1 MGSGSS
7 WISNEFRNRPGN
19 LVKHGAQD
27 FAAGSPSDSKPAW
40 RLHAMMAWLLKIDI
54 VDFLPSFPLA
64 ASSMASRGGVML
76 CALLLLQLAGPLPS
90 CNGSSSVY
98 QPRLPLDMSHW
109 DYVDKVPRFPHQP
122 KIELPDRLWALH
134 DLPRA
139 VAHSNP
145 SSLHAMLRKLSAGE
159 PITVVALGS
168 SVTSDFGGC
177 FGREERI
184 QDMVEIMSLVYP
196 RHKCGWH
203 GWIHCMMHIINATW
217 PHEDHVLINNGLP
230 GATGKTYGSGTC
242 MELNLPDQADLII
255 MEHHAADEAAT
266 KLMEQLQLRNH

>member
-1 MGSGSS
+1 
-7 WISNEFRNRPGN
+7 
-19 LVKHGAQD
+19 
-27 FAAGSPSDSKPAW
+27 
-40 RLHAMMAWLLKIDI
+40 
-54 VDFLPSFPLA
+54 
-64 ASSMASRGGVML
+64 MASRGGVML
-76 CALLLLQLAGPLPS
+76 RALFLLQLAGSLSS

-109 DYVDKVPRFPHQP
+109 DYVDKRSIH
-122 KIELPDRLWALH
+122 RLWDLH

-145 SSLHAMLRKLSAGE
+145 SSLHTILRKLSAGE

-184 QDMVEIMSLVYP
+184 RDMVQIMSLVYY
-196 RHKCGWH
+196 RHKCARH
-203 GWIHCMMHIINATW
+203 GWIRNMMQIINATW
-217 PHEDHVLINNGLP
+217 PHEDHVVINNGLP
-230 GATGKTYGSGTC
+230 GASGKTYASGTC

-255 MEHHAADEAAT
+255 MEHHHGLEENT
-266 KLMEQLQLRNH
+266 KVMEHLLWRLNDHFDKKLPPFVLLSTMRPVETAEESRCMSDISLCPTNCPNLTGYLIRKSFGDVQYGEDWLHSLALYYG